1 MYGDNGDQM
10 RTELAALLRQHRV
23 MHRLQTNSAEG
34 RAEVGRQILRFR
46 QTVLVWCG
54 QAIGAA
60 RPLAFANIPTK
71 PADPFRAATE
81 HGAAIGEL
89 ARSLEFA
96 RHEAQAKPASSVE
109 LTTLSDNVLVEHWRL
124 AARAAALAE
133 HDTAPD
139 RAVHLTAAQG
149 RAVAGD
155 VAAVSQALVVL
166 DRRYRNTPEWESLA
180 GCDRLGWAALA
191 TALDVSLG
199 QPDYSVDQTG
209 WRPRTKPIRGPAK
222 PGVLGVL
229 QAEHNLLVRLQSFPN
244 AMNLRLIVDSQ
255 RLLTTALIP
264 YAQRIDPAIASRWR
278 ERAATYTQLQREL
291 RNIEGRLG
299 NGVAATAEAA
309 NAVSRM
315 KALPPDVVIE
325 PRMLGGFNTLFSRLD
340 ARITDVLE
348 DGVERGA
355 FVQRVTVPRLTS
367 SDGQLVHP
375 VRERF
380 VPVACPADL
389 AAIRTARERLRPTA
403 PEAAAESPGIS
414 RVDLHA
420 ALIHRP
426 PGKGAQPD
434 VPYL

>member
-1 MYGDNGDQM
+1 MYGENGAQM

-23 MHRLQTNSAEG
+23 MHRLDADSSAD
-34 RAEVGRQILRFR
+34 RAEVGRQVLRFR
-46 QTVLVWCG
+46 QTVLVWCA
-54 QAIGAA
+54 QAVGVA
-60 RPLAFANIPTK
+60 RPLAFANIPAK
-71 PADPFRAATE
+71 PADPFRASAE

-89 ARSLEFA
+89 ARALEYA
-96 RHEAQAKPASSVE
+96 RNESQTKTASSIE
-109 LTTLSDNVLVEHWRL
+109 LTTPSPNVLVEHWRL

-139 RAVHLTAAQG
+139 PALHLTAAQG

-155 VAAVSQALVVL
+155 VAALSQALVVL

-209 WRPRTKPIRGPAK
+209 WRPRTKPIRRPAK
-222 PGVLGVL
+222 PGILGVL
-229 QAEHNLLVRLQSFPN
+229 QAEHNLLVRLKTFPN

-264 YAQRIDPAIASRWR
+264 YAQRIDPELAGRWR
-278 ERAATYTQLQREL
+278 ERAATYSQIQREL
-291 RNIEGRLG
+291 RNIGGRLG
-299 NGVAATAEAA
+299 NGAAATAEAA
-309 NAVSRM
+309 NAVGRT
-315 KALPPDVVIE
+315 KAVPADAVLE
-325 PRMLGGFNTLFSRLD
+325 PRMLGGFNALFDRLD
-340 ARITDVLE
+340 SRITDILE
-348 DGVERGA
+348 TGVERGA
-355 FVQRVTVPRLTS
+355 FVQRVTVPRLVS
-367 SDGQLVHP
+367 GDGRLVHP

-380 VPVACPADL
+380 VPVARPGDL
-389 AAIRTARERLRPTA
+389 DVIRTARERLRP
-403 PEAAAESPGIS
+403 AASPVPDSPGIS
-414 RVDLHA
+414 RVDLHT

-426 PGKGAQPD
+426 PEKGAPD

>member
-1 MYGDNGDQM
+1 MYGENGAQM

-23 MHRLQTNSAEG
+23 MHRLDADSVAE
-34 RAEVGRQILRFR
+34 RAEVGRQVLRFR
-46 QTVLVWCG
+46 QSILVWCA
-54 QAIGAA
+54 QAVGVA
-60 RPLAFANIPTK
+60 RPLAFANVPAK
-71 PADPFRAATE
+71 PADPFRASAE

-89 ARSLEFA
+89 ARTLEYA
-96 RHEAQAKPASSVE
+96 RAESQTKTASSIE
-109 LTTLSDNVLVEHWRL
+109 LTTPSPNVLVEHWRL

-166 DRRYRNTPEWESLA
+166 DRRYRNTPKWESLA

-229 QAEHNLLVRLQSFPN
+229 QAEHNLLVRLKTFPN

-264 YAQRIDPAIASRWR
+264 YAQRIDPDLAGRWR
-278 ERAATYTQLQREL
+278 ERAATYSQIQREL
-291 RNIEGRLG
+291 RNVGGRLG
-299 NGVAATAEAA
+299 NGAAATAEAA

-315 KALPPDVVIE
+315 KVLPADAVLE
-325 PRMLGGFNTLFSRLD
+325 PRMLGGFNALFNRLD
-340 ARITDVLE
+340 SRITDVLE
-348 DGVERGA
+348 AGVERGA
-355 FVQRVTVPRLTS
+355 FVQRVTVPRLVS
-367 SDGQLVHP
+367 GDGRLVRP

-380 VPVACPADL
+380 VPVARPGDL
-389 AAIRTARERLRPTA
+389 DVIRTARERLRPATE
-403 PEAAAESPGIS
+403 PVPDSPGVS

-426 PGKGAQPD
+426 PEKGAPN

>member
-1 MYGDNGDQM
+1 MYGDNGSQM

-23 MHRLQTNSAEG
+23 MHRLDADSSAE
-34 RAEVGRQILRFR
+34 RAEVGRQVLRFR
-46 QTVLVWCG
+46 QTILVWCA
-54 QAIGAA
+54 QAIEVA
-60 RPLAFANIPTK
+60 RPLAFANIPAK
-71 PADPFRAATE
+71 PADPFRATTD

-96 RHEAQAKPASSVE
+96 RDEAQTKPASTIE
-109 LTTLSDNVLVEHWRL
+109 FTTPSANALVEHWRL
-124 AARAAALAE
+124 AARAAALGE

-139 RAVHLTAAQG
+139 RAIHLTAAQG

-155 VAAVSQALVVL
+155 VAAISQALVVL
-166 DRRYRNTPEWESLA
+166 DRRYRNTPEWDALA

-229 QAEHNLLVRLQSFPN
+229 QAEHNLLVRLKAFPN

-255 RLLTTALIP
+255 RLLTSALIP
-264 YAQRIDPAIASRWR
+264 YAQRIDPELADGWR
-278 ERAATYTQLQREL
+278 ERTKTYAQIQQEL
-291 RNIEGRLG
+291 RNVGGRLG
-299 NGVAATAEAA
+299 NGATATVEAS

-315 KALPPDVVIE
+315 KALPADTVIE
-325 PRMLGGFNTLFSRLD
+325 PRMLGGFQTLFNRLD
-340 ARITDVLE
+340 NRITEILE
-348 DGVERGA
+348 VGVERGA
-355 FVQRVTVPRLTS
+355 FVQRVTVPRLMS
-367 SDGQLVHP
+367 SDGRLVHP

-380 VPVACPADL
+380 VPVARAGDL
-389 AAIRTARERLRPTA
+389 DVIRTARERLRPTVEPA
-403 PEAAAESPGIS
+403 TASPGAS

-426 PGKGAQPD
+426 PEKGARSD
-434 VPYL
+434 VPRL

>member
-1 MYGDNGDQM
+1 MYGENGAQM

-23 MHRLQTNSAEG
+23 MHRLDADTAAE
-34 RAEVGRQILRFR
+34 RAEVGRQVLRFR
-46 QTVLVWCG
+46 QTILVWCA
-54 QAIGAA
+54 QAVGVA
-60 RPLAFANIPTK
+60 RPLAFANIPAK
-71 PADPFRAATE
+71 PADPFRASTE
-81 HGAAIGEL
+81 HAAAIGEL
-89 ARSLEFA
+89 TRALEYA
-96 RHEAQAKPASSVE
+96 CAESQTKPASSIE
-109 LTTLSDNVLVEHWRL
+109 FTTPSANVLVEHWRL
-124 AARAAALAE
+124 AARSAALAE

-139 RAVHLTAAQG
+139 RAVHLTAAQA
-149 RAVAGD
+149 RVVAGD

-209 WRPRTKPIRGPAK
+209 WRPRTKPFRGPAK

-229 QAEHNLLVRLQSFPN
+229 QAEHNLLVRLKTFPN

-264 YAQRIDPAIASRWR
+264 YAERIAPELAGRWR
-278 ERAATYTQLQREL
+278 ERAATYSQIQREL
-291 RNIEGRLG
+291 RNVGGRLG
-299 NGVAATAEAA
+299 NGAAATAEAA

-315 KALPPDVVIE
+315 KALPADAVIE

-340 ARITDVLE
+340 ARITDILE
-348 DGVERGA
+348 AGVEQGA
-355 FVQRVTVPRLTS
+355 FVQRVTVPRLVT
-367 SDGQLVHP
+367 GEGRLIHP

-380 VPVACPADL
+380 VPVACAADL
-389 AAIRTARERLRPTA
+389 QVIRTAREHLRP
-403 PEAAAESPGIS
+403 PAESAPASPGTS
-414 RVDLHA
+414 RADLLA

-426 PGKGAQPD
+426 PAKGAQPD
-434 VPYL
+434 VPGL